1 MSLSKIFQK
10 KHLHILWWQ
19 LIFQKEGSVVG
30 VIAYRVLVCVLFA
43 QFIAFLNVQ
52 GFPVHIPAANNII
65 PSVVLGLLLVFRT
78 NTAYERY
85 WEGRRLWGDMTN
97 AIRNLARQIWVAV
110 EESNQGDRQRKIE
123 TLQLLPAFAVATK
136 LYLRGYKVSPE
147 LAGLMSPERYD
158 KLTTMNHPPLEI
170 AFWIADYL
178 QAQYEEKK
186 LAIHQLDS
194 IFRLLDSIVNSLGGS
209 ERILRTPVPQAY
221 SIHLRQLLLI
231 YCFSL
236 PFTFV
241 RDLGW
246 WTGIFVALISF
257 TVFGIEAIGLE
268 IENPFGTDPN
278 DIPLDSICENMQ
290 RNINDLIT
298 FSPAVRAWEKS
309 EDII

>member
-1 MSLSKIFQK
+1 MSLSTIFQK
-10 KHLHILWWQ
+10 KRPHILWWQ

-30 VIAYRVLVCVLFA
+30 VIAYRVLVCVSFA
-43 QFIAFLNVQ
+43 EFIAFLNTK
-52 GFPVHIPAANNII
+52 GFPVHIPAASNII

-97 AIRNLARQIWVAV
+97 AIRNLSRQIWVAV
-110 EESNQGDRQRKIE
+110 EESNQGDRQSKIE

-136 LYLRGYKVSPE
+136 LHLRGYKVSPE

-186 LAIHQLDS
+186 LALHQLDS
-194 IFRLLDSIVNSLGGS
+194 MFRLLDSIVNSLGGS

-221 SIHLRQLLLI
+221 SIHLRQLLII

-236 PFTFV
+236 PFSFV
-241 RDLGW
+241 KDLGW
-246 WTGIFVALISF
+246 LTGIFVALISF

-278 DIPLDSICENMQ
+278 DIPLDNICENMQ

-298 FSPAVRAWEKS
+298 FSPAVRAWENS

>member
-10 KHLHILWWQ
+10 KHPHILWWQ

-43 QFIAFLNVQ
+43 EFIAFLNVK
-52 GFPVHIPAANNII
+52 GFPVHIPAASNII

-136 LYLRGYKVSPE
+136 LHLRGYKVSPE

-178 QAQYEEKK
+178 QAQ
-186 LAIHQLDS
+186 
-194 IFRLLDSIVNSLGGS
+194 
-209 ERILRTPVPQAY
+209 
-221 SIHLRQLLLI
+221 
-231 YCFSL
+231 
-236 PFTFV
+236 
-241 RDLGW
+241 
-246 WTGIFVALISF
+246 
-257 TVFGIEAIGLE
+257 
-268 IENPFGTDPN
+268 
-278 DIPLDSICENMQ
+278 
-290 RNINDLIT
+290 
-298 FSPAVRAWEKS
+298 
-309 EDII
+309 

>member
-1 MSLSKIFQK
+1 MSLPTIFQK
-10 KHLHILWWQ
+10 KHPHILWWQ

-30 VIAYRVLVCVLFA
+30 VIANRVLVCVLFA
-43 QFIAFLNVQ
+43 EFIAFLNMK
-52 GFPVHIPAANNII
+52 GFPVHIQAASNII

-110 EESNQGDRQRKIE
+110 EESNQGDRQSKIK

-136 LYLRGYKVSPE
+136 LHLRGYKVSPE

-194 IFRLLDSIVNSLGGS
+194 MFKLLDSIVNSLGGS
-209 ERILRTPVPQAY
+209 ERILRTPLPQAY
-221 SIHLRQLLLI
+221 SIHLRQLLII

-236 PFTFV
+236 PFSFV
-241 RDLGW
+241 KDLGW

-278 DIPLDSICENMQ
+278 DIPLDNICENMQ

-298 FSPAVRAWEKS
+298 FSPAVRAWENT

>member
-10 KHLHILWWQ
+10 KHPHILWWQ

-43 QFIAFLNVQ
+43 EFIAFLNVK
-52 GFPVHIPAANNII
+52 GFPVHIPAASNII

-97 AIRNLARQIWVAV
+97 TIRNLARQIWVAV
-110 EESNQGDRQRKIE
+110 EESNQGDRQSKIE
-123 TLQLLPAFAVATK
+123 TLELLPAFAVATK
-136 LYLRGYKVSPE
+136 LHLRGYKVSPE

-194 IFRLLDSIVNSLGGS
+194 MFRLLDSIVNSLGGS

-221 SIHLRQLLLI
+221 SIHLRQLLII

-236 PFTFV
+236 PFSFV
-241 RDLGW
+241 KDLGW

-278 DIPLDSICENMQ
+278 DIPLDNICENMQ
-290 RNINDLIT
+290 KNINDLVT
-298 FSPAVRAWEKS
+298 FSPAVRAWENL

>member
-1 MSLSKIFQK
+1 MSLSTIFQK
-10 KHLHILWWQ
+10 KRPHILWWQ

-43 QFIAFLNVQ
+43 EFIAFLNMK
-52 GFPVHIPAANNII
+52 GFPVHIPAASNII

-110 EESNQGDRQRKIE
+110 EESNQGDRQSKIE
-123 TLQLLPAFAVATK
+123 ALQLLPAFAVATK
-136 LYLRGYKVSPE
+136 LHLRGYKVSPE

-158 KLTTMNHPPLEI
+158 KLTNMNHPPLEI

-186 LAIHQLDS
+186 LALHQLDS
-194 IFRLLDSIVNSLGGS
+194 MFRLLDSIVNSLGGS

-236 PFTFV
+236 PFSFV
-241 RDLGW
+241 KDLGW

-278 DIPLDSICENMQ
+278 DIPLDNICENMQ
-290 RNINDLIT
+290 RNINDLVT
-298 FSPAVRAWEKS
+298 FSPAVRAWENS